1 MPNLE
6 GVDGGIV
13 GARRG
18 EEAAGER
25 RRKKISCAL
34 VEEEDKVQAGE
45 IFSACTR
52 RVKFLKVNYFLDSP
66 NKSAFDS
73 TKFCIYVLCKNC
85 FNQALKIELYYRN
98 Q

>member
-6 GVDGGIV
+6 GVNGNIV

-25 RRKKISCAL
+25 RRKKISCVL

-52 RVKFLKVNYFLDSP
+52 GV
-66 NKSAFDS
+66 
-73 TKFCIYVLCKNC
+73 
-85 FNQALKIELYYRN
+85 
-98 Q
+98 